1 MRFGALIGVEE
12 YAGMPAGKAR
22 RLLTDRVMAA
32 IAELSGQERADAYN
46 EVPGAESP
54 I

>member
-1 MRFGALIGVEE
+1 
-12 YAGMPAGKAR
+12 MPAGKAR